1 MALSE
6 VTGYLAP
13 SLWHRGWVN
22 FVVQSNV
29 LVGNT
34 FMDPKVLCAIRRPHT
49 IKESDFQNIS
59 HGDSLTCVLPP
70 NGGGLNPSD
79 SSSRVRTSSNHS
91 FSSNSGTSSTGQ
103 PSNTVFIAVGIITAL
118 LLLHGSSALS
128 NVILLSYTGS
138 VLDNCTIVVLY

>member
-1 MALSE
+1 M
-6 VTGYLAP
+6 
-13 SLWHRGWVN
+13 
-22 FVVQSNV
+22 VQSNV

-70 NGGGLNPSD
+70 NGGDFWPSGLNPSD

-138 VLDNCTIVVLY
+138 VLDNCKIVLY